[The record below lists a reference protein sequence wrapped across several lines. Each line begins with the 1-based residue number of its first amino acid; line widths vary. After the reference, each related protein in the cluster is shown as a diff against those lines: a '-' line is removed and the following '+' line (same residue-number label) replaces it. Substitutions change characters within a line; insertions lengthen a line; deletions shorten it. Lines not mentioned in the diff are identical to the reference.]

1 MSALLKLL
9 AGSAGPYIAGGVAV
23 IIAALLAF
31 GGLQT
36 ARLNHAKADQINPA
50 TGAKWKVE
58 AKRDAKLLASAVRD
72 LGQCRENE
80 ATQAAAITR
89 QNGEIDAW
97 KAEGDRLAAEAR
109 AAAQRAASVRRTAE
123 KAAADIMAAR
133 AGPDACQSA
142 QALIEESL
150 K

>member
-1 MSALLKLL
+1 MTAALISL
-9 AGSAGPYIAGGVAV
+9 AGRYWYVLA
-23 IIAALLAF
+23 IAALLAF
-31 GGLQT
+31 GGVQT
-36 ARLNHAKADQINPA
+36 ARLSHAKADQVNPA

-58 AKRDAKLLASAVRD
+58 ATRDGKLLAAAVRD

-80 ATQAAAITR
+80 ATQEAAINR
-89 QNGEIDAW
+89 QNGEIAAW

-109 AAAQRAASVRRTAE
+109 AAAEKAASARKSAE
-123 KAAADIMAAR
+123 KAAAAILAAR

-142 QALIEESL
+142 RALIEESL